1 MRTVSIFRHDEYLA
15 KLQLSEQDENCWLDL
30 TPYMHSS
37 PYRVPLSASLP
48 SIFHL
53 FRGLGLRYVAVVDDE
68 NKVLLTFFTF
78 LTFFCKI
85 ENLNSY
91 LLKY

>member
-1 MRTVSIFRHDEYLA
+1 MRITNIFRHDEYLSML
-15 KLQLSEQDENCWLDL
+15 KLSGGDENCWLNL

-68 NKVLLTFFTF
+68 NKVFLHFFLKSVFFEQLISISF
-78 LTFFCKI
+78 LI
-85 ENLNSY
+85 
-91 LLKY
+91 